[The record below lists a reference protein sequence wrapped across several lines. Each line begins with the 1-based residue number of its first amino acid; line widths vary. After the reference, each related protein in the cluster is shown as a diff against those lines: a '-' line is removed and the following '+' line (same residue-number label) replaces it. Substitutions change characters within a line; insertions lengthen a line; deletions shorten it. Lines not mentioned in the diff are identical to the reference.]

1 MKKINIID
9 CTLRD
14 GGYYNNWDF
23 SNQLVNDYLKAIAV
37 SGIEY
42 VELGFRSLQ
51 KKGYKGPNWYTTDS
65 YISHLNIP
73 KKIKL
78 GVMVNISEFTSNK
91 NSLNKNTKLLFKD
104 KNKSKISFVRIAAHF
119 KEFDIALRMSKILK
133 KKGYLVCVNLMQI
146 SEQSEKNI
154 IDVCKQSNKN
164 KPDVLYFADSLGAM
178 RTPNIINTVN
188 KFRKFWNGDL
198 GIHAHDNF
206 GEALSNTL
214 TAIDSG
220 ATWADSTITG
230 MGRGPGNAK
239 TEYLLLEIK
248 NYLKKNSDLI
258 PITNLIKNYF
268 EELKNIYNW
277 GTNPFYYLAGKYGI
291 HPTYIQEMLSIK
303 LDHFEIMEAIKQLR
317 GKNGNKYDVNLV
329 RSEFQKPIK
338 LIKGDWCPEKI
349 IKNKEVILVSSGPKI
364 NEYKKEIESYIIQ
377 KKPVVIALN
386 TFVPIKKE
394 LIDLYLACNPLR
406 LIADA
411 KLYKSIKSPLV
422 VPKSL
427 LSDFLKEKFRNIKIL
442 NYGIGI
448 EDNKFEFFNNAALIP
463 KLYNVAY
470 ALSIATSG
478 KASKILLAGF
488 DGYGSKD
495 RRNKIINELFFSY
508 STHRK
513 SKPII
518 SITPTSYNF
527 TTTSIYAI
535 KR

>member
-1 MKKINIID
+1 M
-9 CTLRD
+9 
-14 GGYYNNWDF
+14 
-23 SNQLVNDYLKAIAV
+23 
-37 SGIEY
+37 
-42 VELGFRSLQ
+42 
-51 KKGYKGPNWYTTDS
+51 
-65 YISHLNIP
+65 
-73 KKIKL
+73 
-78 GVMVNISEFTSNK
+78 
-91 NSLNKNTKLLFKD
+91 
-104 KNKSKISFVRIAAHF
+104 
-119 KEFDIALRMSKILK
+119 
-133 KKGYLVCVNLMQI
+133 
-146 SEQSEKNI
+146 
-154 IDVCKQSNKN
+154 
-164 KPDVLYFADSLGAM
+164 
-178 RTPNIINTVN
+178 
-188 KFRKFWNGDL
+188 
-198 GIHAHDNF
+198 
-206 GEALSNTL
+206 
-214 TAIDSG
+214 
-220 ATWADSTITG
+220 
-230 MGRGPGNAK
+230 
-239 TEYLLLEIK
+239 
-248 NYLKKNSDLI
+248 
-258 PITNLIKNYF
+258 
-268 EELKNIYNW
+268 
-277 GTNPFYYLAGKYGI
+277 
-291 HPTYIQEMLSIK
+291 
-303 LDHFEIMEAIKQLR
+303 
-317 GKNGNKYDVNLV
+317 
-329 RSEFQKPIK
+329 RSEFQKTIK

-349 IKNKEVILVSSGPKI
+349 IKGKEVILVSSGPKI
-364 NEYKKEIESYIIQ
+364 DEYKKEIESYIIQ